1 MLGGLKRRKNDS
13 TFGVGPSGLEGD
25 RDKVR
30 DGSLGSR
37 CREEGLR
44 EDSCAQSPVAY
55 LT

>member
-30 DGSLGSR
+30 DGS
-37 CREEGLR
+37 REEGLR